1 MRGKSAAAKLPVGHD
16 DFATIGGK
24 DADGGFVQLRK
35 GDIGD
40 ASSKESDASA
50 AWTGGGE
57 RLTEAAEKK
66 VVVDARQQTFAF
78 GDPQEFQD
86 ADAAGDGL
94 QAGTLIQT

>member
-1 MRGKSAAAKLPVGHD
+1 MRGQSAAAKLPVGHD

-24 DADGGFVQLRK
+24 DADGGVVQPRK
-35 GDIGD
+35 SDVGDTSG
-40 ASSKESDASA
+40 KKGDASA
-50 AWTGGGE
+50 ARTGGGE
-57 RLTEAAEKK
+57 SLTEAAEKK
-66 VVVDARQQTFAF
+66 VIVDAREQTFAV